1 MSNVP
6 PDRVDLRVDPLE
18 PDKSLGELVGDMTT
32 SLSNIFRKEI
42 ELAKVELKDEVGQAG
57 KSAGML
63 GGAALAGYLAV
74 LMASFALVSLL
85 DEVMHTAL
93 AFLLVAVLYGIGAF
107 LLQAKGREKLAA
119 TPVLPETKKSLKE
132 DAEWARTQRS

>member
-1 MSNVP
+1 MSIP

-42 ELAKVELKDEVGQAG
+42 ELAKVELKEEVGEAG

>member
-6 PDRVDLRVDPLE
+6 PERVDLRVDPLE

-42 ELAKVELKDEVGQAG
+42 ELAKVELKEEVGQAG

-63 GGAALAGYLAV
+63 GGAALAGYLAL

-107 LLQAKGREKLAA
+107 LLQAKGRQKLAD